1 MDSIYLK
8 TLRNDFKPLGKFFS
22 FIRLYGVVLEEEGGC
37 VQDRGGESSTKFES
51 LNQLDERGWP
61 PLPIVS
67 LMKEYTAIMDLLN

>member
-22 FIRLYGVVLEEEGGC
+22 FIRLYGVVLEE

-51 LNQLDERGWP
+51 LNQLDERG
-61 PLPIVS
+61 
-67 LMKEYTAIMDLLN
+67 